1 MNRSLLTVMLVMLLF
16 VGSAL
21 AEAPAG
27 SKVLLRLNL
36 EVGDQFSYRNI
47 SHQIISQDIMGM
59 NQVIDQTVTTDYAA
73 EVTEK
78 ISDLYS
84 IRFTYTRT
92 QFVMDGG
99 AMMGTVSY
107 DSDAEQDGEVEA
119 AARSYA
125 AMIGQ
130 SFVAKV
136 NSGGEVESLEGLD
149 DMLEAMIK
157 EFEDLPQEEKD
168 AIRSSLDTQF
178 GQEGMISNVQ
188 AFFLR
193 FPEKKVK
200 RGYTWDSSRQQK
212 SGFSI
217 NIATKNVLEAVTD
230 TGVVV
235 NTTSTQVSDPGFPM
249 EFSGMTL
256 NYDIKGTGEGS
267 QTIDPT
273 SGMLIRSQSKQ
284 SLAGEVTATGGM
296 MGNGMTWPIT
306 IESTNTYEAL

>member
-1 MNRSLLTVMLVMLLF
+1 MLVMLLF
-16 VGSAL
+16 VGSAF